1 MGLIFEENNLI
12 CFVIC
17 LCSDI
22 VGVFLTAIS
31 ERSKM
36 VRSQVSTV
44 YSTCK
49 YIYHVNQKH
58 K

>member
-36 VRSQVSTV
+36 ERSQVSTF

-49 YIYHVNQKH
+49 YIYHVNH
-58 K
+58 